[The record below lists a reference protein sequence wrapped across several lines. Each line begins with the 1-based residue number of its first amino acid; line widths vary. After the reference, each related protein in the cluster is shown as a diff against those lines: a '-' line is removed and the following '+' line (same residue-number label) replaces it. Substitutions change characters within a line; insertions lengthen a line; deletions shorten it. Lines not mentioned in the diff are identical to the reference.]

1 MEGLYTH
8 SVYLLQE
15 LQEQRIQGLL
25 CDCTV
30 VVKGVCFKA
39 HKNVLAAF
47 SPHFRALFQNAPAAK
62 NDVFHLSIQDV
73 GGIGQILDY
82 MYTSHLELNPD
93 NVHTLLHIAQNLQ
106 VSNIINMCTVYL
118 KPVTPPLSLADCVLG
133 SPLPAEPDFQSTAS
147 NDITNPNDQ
156 YRRLQQTSGMSIAP
170 PTGNLET
177 ASSLPAHGYKLRN
190 FYSRQYF
197 KKVAEEQSNNN
208 NNNISSNNNI
218 KQGANPSLPKPPTN
232 TDNQSLH
239 SAPSTTTSQ
248 IRTDTGN
255 PALSQSTVPVMSQ
268 TLTCYANATIPPSSL
283 SSCSNTPVFPVREVK
298 TTPVSRTVCPK
309 KAVYL
314 KKFNYHVLD
323 EGVGPEGLIDSCSSE
338 RDQQVGTEHR
348 PELVSVDT
356 PTEEPVEAPEP
367 RMIPIPDP
375 PQEPEQTSP
384 QNQRTEGSNVAERS
398 NKCCCEVCGK
408 TFKHPSNLELH
419 KRSHTGEKPFQCNM
433 CGKKFSQAGNL
444 QTHLR
449 RHSGEKP
456 YICELCGKS
465 FAASGDVQRHIVIHS
480 GARPHQCEICGR
492 GFGNL
497 SNLKEHKKTHS
508 SEKEFICDQCGKSF
522 NMQRKLIKHTMRHTG
537 EKPYCC
543 QTCGKCFAGSG
554 DLQRHVRSHTGERP
568 YMCETCG
575 KGFTRTAVLRRHR
588 NSHCNAQ
595 THTTSSSDARTSPPH
610 TEADPTHTRAQLHAV
625 NTTQSPHTPH
635 SNNQSELCALPHPTS
650 APSPPE
656 SSRQAPSSH
665 DATSTTFFS
674 PSSATLPDLRSG
686 VLHHFISK
694 PLPLQSKAPPHPLR
708 PALHSDSSFGWDSQ

>member
-1 MEGLYTH
+1 MMEGLYTH

-25 CDCTV
+25 CDCTL

-47 SPHFRALFQNAPAAK
+47 SPYFRSLFQNSSAVK

-93 NVHTLLHIAQNLQ
+93 NAHTLLHIAQSLQ
-106 VSNIINMCTVYL
+106 VSNILNMCTAYL
-118 KPVTPPLSLADCVLG
+118 KPVTPPLSLPDCVLG
-133 SPLPAEPDFQSTAS
+133 SPLPAEPDFQSPAP
-147 NDITNPNDQ
+147 NDITNPNVP
-156 YRRLQQTSGMSIAP
+156 YRRPQQTTGMSVAP
-170 PTGNLET
+170 AAGNLEA

-197 KKVAEEQSNNN
+197 KKVAEEQNNT
-208 NNNISSNNNI
+208 
-218 KQGANPSLPKPPTN
+218 QGANQSLAKPPTN
-232 TDNQSLH
+232 ADKQSLH

-248 IRTDTGN
+248 MPADTGN
-255 PALSQSTVPVMSQ
+255 PVLSQSTVPVMSQ
-268 TLTCYANATIPPSSL
+268 TLTCYANATVPPTSL
-283 SSCSNTPVFPVREVK
+283 SSSTSCS
-298 TTPVSRTVCPK
+298 TTPVLPVSGAKSTPASRTVCPK
-309 KAVYL
+309 KTVYL

-323 EGVGPEGLIDSCSSE
+323 EGVEPEGLIDSCSSE
-338 RDQQVGTEHR
+338 RDQHVGTERR
-348 PELVSVDT
+348 PELVSIDT
-356 PTEEPVEAPEP
+356 PTEEPAEEPEP
-367 RMIPIPDP
+367 RMLTNPAP
-375 PQEPEQTSP
+375 PQQPEQTCP
-384 QNQRTEGSNVAERS
+384 QSQRSEGPKVAEKS

-419 KRSHTGEKPFQCNM
+419 KRSHTGEKPFQCNV

-480 GARPHQCEICGR
+480 GARPHLCDICGR

-568 YMCETCG
+568 YVCETCG

-588 NSHCNAQ
+588 NSHCNTQ
-595 THTTSSSDARTSPPH
+595 THTAASTDTRAAPSD
-610 TEADPTHTRAQLHAV
+610 TEAEPTHTHTQLHSVTA
-625 NTTQSPHTPH
+625 TQSPHSPH
-635 SNNQSELCALPHPTS
+635 SHNQSELCALPHPAS
-650 APSPPE
+650 APPPPE
-656 SSRQAPSSH
+656 SSRQAPPSH
-665 DATSTTFFS
+665 DTASTTFFS
-674 PSSATLPDLRSG
+674 SHSSSSSSLPDLRSS
-686 VLHHFISK
+686 VPHHFISK
-694 PLPLQSKAPPHPLR
+694 PLPLNSKAPPHPLR
-708 PALHSDSSFGWDSQ
+708 PALHSDSSFSWDSQ

>member
-25 CDCTV
+25 CDCTL

-47 SPHFRALFQNAPAAK
+47 SPYFRSLFQNAPAVK

-93 NVHTLLHIAQNLQ
+93 NAHTLLHIGQSLQ
-106 VSNIINMCTVYL
+106 VSNIINMCTAYL
-118 KPVTPPLSLADCVLG
+118 KPVTPPLSLPDCVLG
-133 SPLPAEPDFQSTAS
+133 SPLPTEPDFQNTVSS
-147 NDITNPNDQ
+147 DITNPNVQ
-156 YRRLQQTSGMSIAP
+156 YRRPQQVTGLSVAP
-170 PTGNLET
+170 PAGNLEA
-177 ASSLPAHGYKLRN
+177 ASSLPAHGYKLR
-190 FYSRQYF
+190 YF
-197 KKVAEEQSNNN
+197 KKVAEEQNSM
-208 NNNISSNNNI
+208 
-218 KQGANPSLPKPPTN
+218 QVANQNLQKPPINPDFQT
-232 TDNQSLH
+232 LH
-239 SAPSTTTSQ
+239 SATSQ
-248 IRTDTGN
+248 TPSDTGN
-255 PALSQSTVPVMSQ
+255 PVSQSTGPVNSQ
-268 TLTCYANATIPPSSL
+268 PLTCFANATVLPPSLSSSSSL
-283 SSCSNTPVFPVREVK
+283 SSSTSCSNTPAL
-298 TTPVSRTVCPK
+298 PVSGAKSIFMSRTMCPK

-323 EGVGPEGLIDSCSSE
+323 EGVEPESLIESCSSE
-338 RDQQVGTEHR
+338 RDQQVGTERR
-348 PELVSVDT
+348 PELVSIDK
-356 PTEEPVEAPEP
+356 PNEEPAEEPEP
-367 RMIPIPDP
+367 RTRTNPAP
-375 PQEPEQTSP
+375 PQQPEQTCS
-384 QNQRTEGSNVAERS
+384 QSQESEGSKDTERS
-398 NKCCCEVCGK
+398 YKCCCEVCGK

-419 KRSHTGEKPFQCNM
+419 KRSHTGEKPFQCNV

-480 GARPHQCEICGR
+480 GARPHLCDICGR

-554 DLQRHVRSHTGERP
+554 DLQRHMRSHTGERP
-568 YMCETCG
+568 YVCETCG

-595 THTTSSSDARTSPPH
+595 THT
-610 TEADPTHTRAQLHAV
+610 
-625 NTTQSPHTPH
+625 
-635 SNNQSELCALPHPTS
+635 
-650 APSPPE
+650 
-656 SSRQAPSSH
+656 
-665 DATSTTFFS
+665 
-674 PSSATLPDLRSG
+674 
-686 VLHHFISK
+686 
-694 PLPLQSKAPPHPLR
+694 
-708 PALHSDSSFGWDSQ
+708 

>member
-25 CDCTV
+25 CDCML

-47 SPHFRALFQNAPAAK
+47 SPYFRSLFQNSPAVK

-93 NVHTLLHIAQNLQ
+93 NAHTLLHVAQSLQ
-106 VSNIINMCTVYL
+106 VSNILNMCTAYL
-118 KPVTPPLSLADCVLG
+118 KPATPPLSLPDCVLG
-133 SPLPAEPDFQSTAS
+133 GLLPAEPDLQSPAP
-147 NDITNPNDQ
+147 NDITNPNVQ
-156 YRRLQQTSGMSIAP
+156 YRRPQQTTAMSAAP
-170 PTGNLET
+170 PTGNLEAT
-177 ASSLPAHGYKLRN
+177 SSLPAHGYKLRN

-197 KKVAEEQSNNN
+197 KEVSEEQNSA
-208 NNNISSNNNI
+208 
-218 KQGANPSLPKPPTN
+218 QGANQSLAKLPTN
-232 TDNQSLH
+232 PDNQSVHL
-239 SAPSTTTSQ
+239 AATSNS
-248 IRTDTGN
+248 IPPDTGN
-255 PALSQSTVPVMSQ
+255 PGVCQTSVPVMSQ
-268 TLTCYANATIPPSSL
+268 TLTCYTSSTVPASSSSSSTSCPNA
-283 SSCSNTPVFPVREVK
+283 PVL
-298 TTPVSRTVCPK
+298 PVSVAKSTPACPK

-323 EGVGPEGLIDSCSSE
+323 EVVEPEAMIDSCSSE
-338 RDQQVGTEHR
+338 RDQQVGPEHR
-348 PELVSVDT
+348 QELVSLDT
-356 PTEEPVEAPEP
+356 PTEEPAEEPEP
-367 RMIPIPDP
+367 RIVTNPAT
-375 PQEPEQTSP
+375 PQRAEQTCP
-384 QNQRTEGSNVAERS
+384 QNQVSEESNVAEMS

-419 KRSHTGEKPFQCNM
+419 KRSHTGEKPFQCNV

-480 GARPHQCEICGR
+480 GARPHLCDICGR

-568 YMCETCG
+568 YVCETCG

-595 THTTSSSDARTSPPH
+595 TRDSAPADTDSDPQHTHS
-610 TEADPTHTRAQLHAV
+610 QLHTV
-625 NTTQSPHTPH
+625 TPTQSQDSPQAVP
-635 SNNQSELCALPHPTS
+635 N
-650 APSPPE
+650 PPE
-656 SSRQAPSSH
+656 SSRQASHDSALNSPHPSS
-665 DATSTTFFS
+665 
-674 PSSATLPDLRSG
+674 SSSCLPDLRSNAP
-686 VLHHFISK
+686 HHFASK
-694 PLPLQSKAPPHPLR
+694 PLSLNAKAPFYPPR
-708 PALHSDSSFGWDSQ
+708 PALHSDSSFSWDSS

>member
-1 MEGLYTH
+1 MMEGLYTH

-25 CDCTV
+25 CDCTL

-47 SPHFRALFQNAPAAK
+47 SPYFRSLFQNSSAVK

-93 NVHTLLHIAQNLQ
+93 NAHTLLHIAQSLQ
-106 VSNIINMCTVYL
+106 VSNILNMCTAYL
-118 KPVTPPLSLADCVLG
+118 KPVTPPLSLPDCVLG
-133 SPLPAEPDFQSTAS
+133 SPLPAEPDFQSPAP
-147 NDITNPNDQ
+147 NDITNPNVP
-156 YRRLQQTSGMSIAP
+156 YRRPQQTTGMSVAP
-170 PTGNLET
+170 AAGNLEA

-197 KKVAEEQSNNN
+197 KKVAEEQNNT
-208 NNNISSNNNI
+208 
-218 KQGANPSLPKPPTN
+218 QGANQSLPKPPTN
-232 TDNQSLH
+232 ADNQSLH

-248 IRTDTGN
+248 IPADTGN
-255 PALSQSTVPVMSQ
+255 PVLSQSTVPVMSQ
-268 TLTCYANATIPPSSL
+268 TLTCYANATVPPTSL
-283 SSCSNTPVFPVREVK
+283 SSSTSCS
-298 TTPVSRTVCPK
+298 TTPVLPVSGAKSTPASRTVCPK
-309 KAVYL
+309 KTVYL

-323 EGVGPEGLIDSCSSE
+323 EGVEPEGLIDSCSSE
-338 RDQQVGTEHR
+338 RDQHVGTERR
-348 PELVSVDT
+348 PELVSIDT
-356 PTEEPVEAPEP
+356 PTEEPAEEPEP
-367 RMIPIPDP
+367 RMLTNPAP
-375 PQEPEQTSP
+375 PQQPEQTCP
-384 QNQRTEGSNVAERS
+384 QSQRSEGPKVAEKS

-419 KRSHTGEKPFQCNM
+419 KRSHTGEKPFQCNV

-480 GARPHQCEICGR
+480 GARPHLCDICGR

-568 YMCETCG
+568 YVCETCG

-588 NSHCNAQ
+588 NSHCNTQ
-595 THTTSSSDARTSPPH
+595 THTAASADTRAAPSD
-610 TEADPTHTRAQLHAV
+610 TEAEPTHTHTQLHSVTA
-625 NTTQSPHTPH
+625 TQSPHSPH
-635 SNNQSELCALPHPTS
+635 SHNQSELCALPHPAS
-650 APSPPE
+650 APPPPE
-656 SSRQAPSSH
+656 SSRQAPPSH
-665 DATSTTFFS
+665 DAASTTFFS
-674 PSSATLPDLRSG
+674 SHSSSSSSSLPDLRSS
-686 VLHHFISK
+686 VPHHFISK
-694 PLPLQSKAPPHPLR
+694 PLPLNSKAPPHPLR
-708 PALHSDSSFGWDSQ
+708 PALHSDSSFSWDSQ

>member
-47 SPHFRALFQNAPAAK
+47 SPYFRALFQNSSATK

-93 NVHTLLHIAQNLQ
+93 NVHTLLNIAQNLQ

-133 SPLPAEPDFQSTAS
+133 SPLPAEPDFQSPAS

-156 YRRLQQTSGMSIAP
+156 YRRPQQTSGMSVAP
-170 PTGNLET
+170 PTGNLEA

-197 KKVAEEQSNNN
+197 KKVAEEQ
-208 NNNISSNNNI
+208 
-218 KQGANPSLPKPPTN
+218 T
-232 TDNQSLH
+232 
-239 SAPSTTTSQ
+239 PSTTTSQ
-248 IRTDTGN
+248 IPADTGN
-255 PALSQSTVPVMSQ
+255 PAVSQSTVPVMSQ

-283 SSCSNTPVFPVREVK
+283 SSCSNTPVFPVSEVK

-356 PTEEPVEAPEP
+356 PTEEPVEEPEP

-375 PQEPEQTSP
+375 PQEPEQTCP
-384 QNQRTEGSNVAERS
+384 ENQRTEGSKVAERS

-492 GFGNL
+492 VF
-497 SNLKEHKKTHS
+497 H
-508 SEKEFICDQCGKSF
+508 
-522 NMQRKLIKHTMRHTG
+522 
-537 EKPYCC
+537 
-543 QTCGKCFAGSG
+543 AGI
-554 DLQRHVRSHTGERP
+554 
-568 YMCETCG
+568 
-575 KGFTRTAVLRRHR
+575 
-588 NSHCNAQ
+588 
-595 THTTSSSDARTSPPH
+595 
-610 TEADPTHTRAQLHAV
+610 
-625 NTTQSPHTPH
+625 
-635 SNNQSELCALPHPTS
+635 EL
-650 APSPPE
+650 
-656 SSRQAPSSH
+656 
-665 DATSTTFFS
+665 D
-674 PSSATLPDLRSG
+674 
-686 VLHHFISK
+686 
-694 PLPLQSKAPPHPLR
+694 
-708 PALHSDSSFGWDSQ
+708 